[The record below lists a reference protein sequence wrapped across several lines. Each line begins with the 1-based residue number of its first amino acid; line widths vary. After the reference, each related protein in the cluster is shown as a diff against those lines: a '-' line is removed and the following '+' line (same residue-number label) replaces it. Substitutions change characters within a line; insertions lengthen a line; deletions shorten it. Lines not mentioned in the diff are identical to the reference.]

1 MRHLEILYNPETVD
15 TVIEFFKP
23 PPSEADSINA
33 LLEAAGDTLEGLAA
47 QTRAGLEYAL
57 EEHKRLDLRVDM
69 DAPVMIFPERCVHCE
84 RSCPIQFR
92 LRLTVNILKNIAARM
107 PTHLLQCW
115 MSVIS
120 LSRVIWS
127 RRKTWLWWRTTTRR
141 HLTPSILRGSKIS
154 CMTDLLSSSPALR

>member
-1 MRHLEILYNPETVD
+1 MAARTARTGMAQSQSKSVPLCTICAVSDVLFLRLLRYSLFFPHVSFNPFFSVDFEHNPLDAHADNVLEVKMRHLEILYNPKTVD

-69 DAPVMIFPERCVHCE
+69 DAPVMIFPER
-84 RSCPIQFR
+84 
-92 LRLTVNILKNIAARM
+92 
-107 PTHLLQCW
+107 
-115 MSVIS
+115 
-120 LSRVIWS
+120 
-127 RRKTWLWWRTTTRR
+127 
-141 HLTPSILRGSKIS
+141 
-154 CMTDLLSSSPALR
+154 